1 MDKVNWTKLEEKWRQ
16 RWIKE
21 KDFEAEP
28 DSREKKFI
36 TVAYP
41 YPNSPQHVGHGR
53 TYTTADVHA
62 RFLRMMGYNVLFPM
76 AFHYTGTPI
85 LGMAKR
91 VEAQDKEIIN
101 ALEGLYGVPKEIVK
115 GFVEPIKIA
124 DYFSAE
130 IKQGMIEMG
139 YSIDWRREFTTIDK
153 PYQKFIEW
161 QANTLKDRGLIV
173 QGSHPVGW
181 CPKDE
186 NPVSQHDTM
195 GDVEPDFTEYVI
207 VKFEY
212 DGYVLPTATLRAET
226 VFGVTNLWVNPS
238 LSFLVLSRR

>member
-1 MDKVNWTKLEEKWRQ
+1 METRVYN
-16 RWIKE
+16 
-21 KDFEAEP
+21 
-28 DSREKKFI
+28 
-36 TVAYP
+36 
-41 YPNSPQHVGHGR
+41 N
-53 TYTTADVHA
+53 
-62 RFLRMMGYNVLFPM
+62 RF
-76 AFHYTGTPI
+76 
-85 LGMAKR
+85 
-91 VEAQDKEIIN
+91 
-101 ALEGLYGVPKEIVK
+101 
-115 GFVEPIKIA
+115 
-124 DYFSAE
+124 
-130 IKQGMIEMG
+130 
-139 YSIDWRREFTTIDK
+139 K

-226 VFGVTNLWVNPS
+226 VFGVTNLWVNPDIIYEKITMDGEKWIVS
-238 LSFLVLSRR
+238 PECADKLSYLGRKITRQEKIKGSEICGADATGPTGNHIPIFPAPFVKTDMGTGIVMSVPAHAPFDYCALEDLAAGNGAFAAKASAIKPIVIIKSPEYKDVPAQ

>member
-1 MDKVNWTKLEEKWRQ
+1 
-16 RWIKE
+16 
-21 KDFEAEP
+21 
-28 DSREKKFI
+28 
-36 TVAYP
+36 
-41 YPNSPQHVGHGR
+41 
-53 TYTTADVHA
+53 
-62 RFLRMMGYNVLFPM
+62 
-76 AFHYTGTPI
+76 
-85 LGMAKR
+85 
-91 VEAQDKEIIN
+91 
-101 ALEGLYGVPKEIVK
+101 
-115 GFVEPIKIA
+115 
-124 DYFSAE
+124 
-130 IKQGMIEMG
+130 MIEMG

-226 VFGVTNLWVNPS
+226 VFGVTNLWVNPDIIYEKITMDGEKWIVS
-238 LSFLVLSRR
+238 PECADKLSYLGKK